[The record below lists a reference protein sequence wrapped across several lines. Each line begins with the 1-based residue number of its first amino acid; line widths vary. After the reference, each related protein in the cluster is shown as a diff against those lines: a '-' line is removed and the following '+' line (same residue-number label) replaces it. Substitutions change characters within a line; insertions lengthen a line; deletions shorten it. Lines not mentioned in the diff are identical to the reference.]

1 MKAVI
6 QRVKHASV
14 TVEGVRIA
22 DIKKG
27 LLILLGVAE
36 NDTQEDIN
44 WLAKKIANLRI
55 FNDENNVMNNSLIN
69 VDGEAIVVSQ
79 FTLQASTKKGN
90 RPSYIKAAKP
100 EIAIPMYEAFVRQFE
115 SEISNRFV
123 NSFLYI
129 FV

>member
-44 WLAKKIANLRI
+44 WLAKKIA
-55 FNDENNVMNNSLIN
+55 
-69 VDGEAIVVSQ
+69 
-79 FTLQASTKKGN
+79 
-90 RPSYIKAAKP
+90 
-100 EIAIPMYEAFVRQFE
+100 
-115 SEISNRFV
+115 
-123 NSFLYI
+123 
-129 FV
+129 